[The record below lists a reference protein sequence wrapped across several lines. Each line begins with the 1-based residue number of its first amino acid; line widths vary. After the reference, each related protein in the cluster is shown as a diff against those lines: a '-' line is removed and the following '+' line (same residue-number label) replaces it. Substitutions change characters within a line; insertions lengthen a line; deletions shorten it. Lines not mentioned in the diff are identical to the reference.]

1 MPIHHFGVRSLPA
14 LLIGALGVVA
24 FLTRL
29 LPLLESATLG
39 GFRGYDD
46 GVHYAAGVHLLA
58 GSLPYRDYVLV
69 HPPGI
74 ALLMLP
80 FALVGQFAGDSAGVS
95 AARVFFVLIG
105 TLNTVLIGILLKRWG
120 YQAIIAG
127 AGLYAVG
134 SIATIAERSIML
146 SPVLGACVL
155 AALVALRG
163 CGREPRR
170 AVTVAAVFLG
180 LALCFKLWAVLPI
193 LVIGVTVSVRF
204 GPRLLLRFIAV
215 GAAACALVMGP
226 FFMLAPR
233 AMFTDVVLVQ
243 VARTDGAAKGLAHRL
258 SDLVG
263 LDAAPGTVFLIAG
276 FGVLCIAATAV
287 AGLSGRRRKPQEWGE
302 EFWWAVLATVI
313 VCALLASAS
322 FFDHYPNFAAPYLAL
337 CLGVSGGAGAAVI
350 SRRQT
355 SNAGHPRRKFSV
367 PEMVA
372 TVLSVVLLFPV
383 GARGLVLEPKP
394 LPEVGGANLAA
405 AAAPHDCVFFSYA
418 YMGIMSDSLSRSM
431 EHGCGS
437 IVDVFGAKMVQDLPS
452 NGAGRSLPAGGTV
465 QEMQVDQLNN
475 AKAAVVGA
483 PHAYY
488 GLTTGAIDT
497 LLTQFVLSASSGNF
511 QVWVRR

>member
-1 MPIHHFGVRSLPA
+1 MPG
-14 LLIGALGVVA
+14 LLIGALGVLA
-24 FLTRL
+24 FLVRL
-29 LPLLESATLG
+29 VPLLESGTIG

-80 FALVGQFAGDSAGVS
+80 FALVGQLAGDSAGVS
-95 AARVFFVLIG
+95 AARVFFAVIG

-120 YQAIIAG
+120 YPAIITG

-146 SPVLGACVL
+146 SPVLGACIL

-163 CGREPRR
+163 TGRAPRR

-193 LVIGVTVSVRF
+193 LVIGVMVAVRF
-204 GPRLLLRFIAV
+204 GPKLLLRFMAV

-226 FFMLAPR
+226 IFMLAPG
-233 AMFTDVVLVQ
+233 AMFTDVVLAQ
-243 VARTDGAAKGLAHRL
+243 LARTDGVAKGLAHRL
-258 SDLVG
+258 GDFVG
-263 LDAAPGTVFLIAG
+263 LDAALGTVFLIAS
-276 FGVLCIAATAV
+276 FGVLCIVATAAT
-287 AGLSGRRRKPQEWGE
+287 GLSGRRRTPQEWGD
-302 EFWWAVLATVI
+302 EFWWAVLAIVI

-337 CLGVSGGAGAAVI
+337 CLGVAVGACSSAL
-350 SRRQT
+350 SRRQV
-355 SNAGHPRRKFSV
+355 SRGHRSV
-367 PEMVA
+367 WKAYAPGAVIA
-372 TVLSVVLLFPV
+372 ALGLALLVPV
-383 GARGLVLEPKP
+383 GIRGLVLEPQP
-394 LPEVGGANLAA
+394 LPGHVEADVAA
-405 AAAPHDCVFFSYA
+405 AAAPHDCVFSTYA

-437 IVDVFGAKMVQDLPS
+437 AVDVFGAKMVQDLSLTGVGPS
-452 NGAGRSLPAGGTV
+452 MPAGMTV
-465 QEMQVDQLNN
+465 QEMQVDQLND
-475 AKAAVVGA
+475 AQAAVVGA

-488 GLTTGAIDT
+488 GLTAGAIDT
-497 LLTQFVLSASSGNF
+497 LLNQFVLSASSGNF